1 MDCDIC
7 YETVT
12 EDKLQILE
20 CAHALCKSCLS
31 KLRNR
36 NCPFCRNP
44 ISSMTQQRE
53 ETLETLSIRIVDEQ
67 EVERY
72 DIDIHNSLQRFN
84 RRRRR
89 DREERERIRDEIFRN
104 IPREMS
110 EHETQSILTQFNNA
124 RINNTLV
131 TMSPISVPDRAKQK
145 HRHERNRYKNN
156 RHNTNIIS

>member
-20 CAHALCKSCLS
+20 CAHTLCKSCLS

-44 ISSMTQQRE
+44 ISSTTQQRE

-72 DIDIHNSLQRFN
+72 DIDIHNTLQRFN

-89 DREERERIRDEIFRN
+89 DREERERIRDEVFRN

-110 EHETQSILTQFNNA
+110 EYETQSILTHFNNH
-124 RINNTLV
+124 RINDSLV
-131 TMSPISVPDRAKQK
+131 IISPISAPDSVKQK
-145 HRHERNRYKNN
+145 HRHHRNRYKNN
-156 RHNTNIIS
+156 KHNTNIIQ

>member
-1 MDCDIC
+1 
-7 YETVT
+7 
-12 EDKLQILE
+12 
-20 CAHALCKSCLS
+20 
-31 KLRNR
+31 
-36 NCPFCRNP
+36 
-44 ISSMTQQRE
+44 MTQQRE
-53 ETLETLSIRIVDEQ
+53 ETFETLSIRIVDEQ

-89 DREERERIRDEIFRN
+89 DREERERIRDEVFRN

-110 EHETQSILTQFNNA
+110 EYETQSILRQFDDARMNNS
-124 RINNTLV
+124 LV
-131 TMSPISVPDRAKQK
+131 TMSPISVPDRVKQK

>member
-44 ISSMTQQRE
+44 ISSSAQKRE
-53 ETLETLSIRIVDEQ
+53 ETFETLSIRIIDEQ
-67 EVERY
+67 EVEHY
-72 DIDIHNSLQRFN
+72 DIDIHDNLQRFN

-89 DREERERIRDEIFRN
+89 NREERERIRDEVFRN

-110 EHETQSILTQFNNA
+110 EHETQSILTQFNDA